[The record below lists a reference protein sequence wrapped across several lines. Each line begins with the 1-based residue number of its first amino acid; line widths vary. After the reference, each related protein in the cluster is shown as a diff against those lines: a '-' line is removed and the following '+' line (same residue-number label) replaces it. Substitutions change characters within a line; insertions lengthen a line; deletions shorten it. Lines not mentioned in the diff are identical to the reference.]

1 MSRQKYDVRGRTVLV
16 TGAARGIGAET
27 ARRMH
32 GKGANVVL
40 CGLEPA
46 ELEAR
51 AAELGDRAAWFEAD
65 VTDLEA
71 MREVAAARP
80 PSASAAIDVVVANAG
95 VAPNGSVASID
106 PAVFDRTI
114 EVNLLGV
121 FRTVRATLPHVTER
135 KGYFLLI
142 SSASALVHTPL
153 MAAYT
158 ASKAGVEAF
167 GDALR
172 AELAHTGTKVGVAYF
187 SFLDTDMVRQSFAR
201 PSAQKAR
208 ERLTGLREGRA
219 AARRAST
226 RSSAAS
232 TRARGTS
239 TRRRSSRPLIWL
251 RSLTQPLTELQTRRD
266 KDFAETHAA
275 RRDRGVRAHDGAAD
289 ALVRSDG
296 LSSATGSVDGGAP
309 ARSAAAVSASV
320 PAAIASR
327 RSRMSRARYVRL
339 WSVSSRWPVSSRFLA
354 R

>member
-27 ARRMH
+27 AKRLH
-32 GKGANVVL
+32 AKGANVVL
-40 CGLEPA
+40 CGLEPD
-46 ELEAR
+46 ELALR

-65 VTDLEA
+65 VTDLTA
-71 MREVAAARP
+71 MEDVARQAAERFGG
-80 PSASAAIDVVVANAG
+80 IDVVVANAG

-121 FRTVRATLPHVTER
+121 FRTVKATLPYVVER
-135 KGYFLLI
+135 RGYVLLI

-208 ERLTGLREGRA
+208 ERLTGFAQVAPLSEGIDAIERGID
-219 AARRAST
+219 RRA
-226 RSSAAS
+226 RHVYAPKVV
-232 TRARGTS
+232 
-239 TRRRSSRPLIWL
+239 RPLIWL
-251 RSLTQPLTELQTRRD
+251 RSLVQPLSELQTRRD
-266 KDFAETHAA
+266 SEFAETMRLAESEA
-275 RRDRGVRAHDGAAD
+275 SELTTAQP
-289 ALVRSDG
+289 
-296 LSSATGSVDGGAP
+296 TAP
-309 ARSAAAVSASV
+309 RV
-320 PAAIASR
+320 PQG
-327 RSRMSRARYVRL
+327 
-339 WSVSSRWPVSSRFLA
+339 
-354 R
+354 

>member
-1 MSRQKYDVRGRTVLV
+1 MSRQKYDVRGRTVLI

-40 CGLEPA
+40 CGLEPD
-46 ELEAR
+46 ELAAR

-71 MREVAAARP
+71 MREVARQAAERFGG
-80 PSASAAIDVVVANAG
+80 IDVVVANAG

-121 FRTVRATLPHVTER
+121 FRTVKATLPYVIER

-142 SSASALVHTPL
+142 ASASALVHTPL

-172 AELAHTGTKVGVAYF
+172 GELAPTGTKVGVAYF

-208 ERLTGLREGRA
+208 ERLTGFAKVAPLAEGIDAIERGID
-219 AARRAST
+219 
-226 RSSAAS
+226 
-232 TRARGTS
+232 TRARHVYAPKVV
-239 TRRRSSRPLIWL
+239 RPLIWL
-251 RSLTQPLTELQTRRD
+251 RSFTQPLSELQARRD
-266 KDFAETHAA
+266 KDFAETLRLAEA
-275 RRDRGVRAHDGAAD
+275 EESELTTAQPTR
-289 ALVRSDG
+289 
-296 LSSATGSVDGGAP
+296 SSAP
-309 ARSAAAVSASV
+309 AG
-320 PAAIASR
+320 
-327 RSRMSRARYVRL
+327 
-339 WSVSSRWPVSSRFLA
+339 
-354 R
+354 